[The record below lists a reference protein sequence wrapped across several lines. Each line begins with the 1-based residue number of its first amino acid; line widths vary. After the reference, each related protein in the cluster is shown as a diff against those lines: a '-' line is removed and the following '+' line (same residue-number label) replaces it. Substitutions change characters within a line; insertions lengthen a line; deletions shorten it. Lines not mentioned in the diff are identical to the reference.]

1 MIVVEGAVDS
11 KGMRSIE
18 TLVQDGI
25 CRSAEYYQRTE
36 STNTVAL
43 QNMRGGV
50 IDESLLPKC
59 YLADEQTAGRGR
71 HGRRWISS
79 EGTLTFSLVMERPT
93 VKAEHSGLE
102 SIAVGVGIA
111 RSLEFEFAPLR
122 CRLKWPNDVH
132 VGGGKV
138 AGVLLET
145 LPEASGRVV
154 IGVGV
159 NVANEPDL
167 SAEPGGRKA
176 QSLTG
181 VIGRNVLRYDM
192 LISLVTQ
199 IVQTVDELSGDPV
212 SVLDEYRSRCLLTG
226 NRIAFQQGAV
236 ERHGVCDG
244 ISDRGELVVKTETGS
259 QLVQSGEAR
268 LVRVQDI

>member
-1 MIVVEGAVDS
+1 MVVVEGEVDS
-11 KGMRSIE
+11 KGMQAIE
-18 TLVQDGI
+18 TLVQGGV
-25 CRSAEYYQRTE
+25 CGSAEYHQRTE
-36 STNTVAL
+36 STNSVAL
-43 QNMRGGV
+43 QNMRREL

-79 EGTLTFSLVMERPT
+79 EGTLTFSLVMERPA
-93 VKAEHSGLE
+93 VKAEHVGLE

-111 RSLEFEFAPLR
+111 RSLEFEFAPLQ

-132 VGGGKV
+132 AGGGKV

-145 LPEASGRVV
+145 SSEASGRVV

-159 NVANEPDL
+159 NVAKEPDL
-167 SAEPGGRKA
+167 SSEPGGRKA

-181 VIGRNVLRYDM
+181 VIGRKLSRYDM
-192 LISLVTQ
+192 LTSLVTQ
-199 IVQTVDELSGDPV
+199 IVQTVNELSGQPKT
-212 SVLDEYRSRCLLTG
+212 VLDEFRSRCLLTG
-226 NRIAFQQGAV
+226 HPIAFQQGAV
-236 ERHGVCDG
+236 ERQGVCDG
-244 ISDRGELVVKTETGS
+244 ISDCGELIVATENGS

-268 LVRVQDI
+268 LVRVQEN